1 MARVASAEEAL
12 GLALL
17 AHGTNRDLQR
27 AARAAG
33 GPGRLWRMDPAAQ
46 ARLLRLPE
54 ADVRAAVPRD
64 ALAAARARLAA
75 GDVVLVREADAPERL
90 REVFDPPFG
99 LFAEGDWPRM
109 ARALATR
116 PAVAVVGTRRPTAA
130 GRRFAQSLAA
140 ELAARGAVIISGLA
154 LGIDA
159 AAHEGALEAGG
170 DTVAVLGC
178 GLGHEYPRAN
188 RALRARLREH
198 GVVVSEYWCETAP
211 APWRFPARNRIVAG
225 LAHATVVV
233 EARGRSGALITADF
247 ALEAGRVALA
257 VPGPPWADASQG
269 CNELIRAG
277 AGVCT
282 GAQDVVDEL
291 PHAGW
296 SDAEEASP
304 EVSAPVGD
312 RGVVYS
318 LVRAEP
324 MRIDQLAAT
333 ARITPAATAAALAS
347 LEVDG
352 LVLRGE
358 GQRYWA
364 VRRVT

>member
-1 MARVASAEEAL
+1 VARPASADEAL

-17 AHGTNRDLQR
+17 AHGLNRDLQR

-33 GPGRLWRMDPAAQ
+33 GAGALWRMGPAAQ
-46 ARLLRLPE
+46 ARLLRVAE
-54 ADVRAAVPRD
+54 ADVRAAATRD
-64 ALAAARARLAA
+64 ALAAARGRLEAAGVSLVAA
-75 GDVVLVREADAPERL
+75 GDVPERL
-90 REVFDPPFG
+90 RQVFDPPFG
-99 LFAEGDWPRM
+99 LFAEGDW
-109 ARALATR
+109 ARVAGALTER
-116 PAVAVVGTRRPTAA
+116 PVVAVVGTRRPTAA
-130 GRRFAQSLAA
+130 GRRFALGLAA
-140 ELAARGAVIISGLA
+140 ELAARGAVIVSGLA
-154 LGIDA
+154 LGVDG

-178 GLGHEYPRAN
+178 GLDHDYPRAH
-188 RALRARLREH
+188 RALRARLRER
-198 GVVVSEYWCETAP
+198 GAVISEYWCETAP

-291 PHAGW
+291 PHAAWGDTQAEA
-296 SDAEEASP
+296 DAVA
-304 EVSAPVGD
+304 APVGD
-312 RGVVYS
+312 RGVLYG

-364 VRRVT
+364 VRRAT